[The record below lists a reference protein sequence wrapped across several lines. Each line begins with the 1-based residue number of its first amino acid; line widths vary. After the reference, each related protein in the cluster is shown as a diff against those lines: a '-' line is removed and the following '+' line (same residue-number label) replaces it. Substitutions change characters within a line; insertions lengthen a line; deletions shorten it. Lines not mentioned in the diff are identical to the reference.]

1 MANITCKLKI
11 LSVLLRAVII
21 RAWTLG
27 NMFLQFDRGRVYSCL
42 LSSHW
47 LIDTNLVYLKE
58 DTSPNVFRAIL
69 VETVSNSL
77 NRTDFW
83 LKKSIWQYMNIYEL
97 LLANQTESTQYLR
110 FCFDEQTCTS
120 LIPPKVKPLVKM
132 TL

>member
-27 NMFLQFDRGRVYSCL
+27 NMFLQFDRGRVCSCL

-83 LKKSIWQYMNIYEL
+83 LKKIHLTIYEYL
-97 LLANQTESTQYLR
+97 WASVSKSDRKYSIFEILFWWANMYKSHPTKSQTSG
-110 FCFDEQTCTS
+110 
-120 LIPPKVKPLVKM
+120 
-132 TL
+132 